1 MNNNRKAKKGAEQYL
16 TFLTEAGYRH
26 PDIDAN
32 GDVLFTW
39 EGRTYVIKFG
49 ETEPLSFSLTHA
61 AYWPLASDEERFQ
74 AMKAAVA
81 VTARYKVVK
90 IIVENTRAWAAIE
103 QFCFPQLLS
112 KDLFDRWLNLLQAA
126 EKQFDVLLK
135 EPPEQPD
142 DFIFHLPRHAVG
154 GK

>member
-1 MNNNRKAKKGAEQYL
+1 MRNDRKAKKGAEQYL

-39 EGRTYVIKFG
+39 EGRTYLIKID
-49 ETEPLSFSLTHA
+49 EKDPLSFSLTHA
-61 AYWPLASDEERFQ
+61 AYWPLASDEELFQ
-74 AMKAAVA
+74 ARKAAVA
-81 VTARYKVVK
+81 VTSGYKVVK
-90 IIVENTRAWAAIE
+90 IILKDTRAWAAIE

-112 KDLFDRWLNLLQAA
+112 KDVFDSWLNLLHAA

-135 EPPEQPD
+135 EPPGQPD

-154 GK
+154 GN